1 MSPDLLSRASARG
14 APPRAAAV
22 PVGERSV
29 PLADLLTGCLRMLDG
44 NVPGPA
50 DPELVEAQRAFLAAG
65 LGALATPAGERRW
78 VQVGLSPARGHRAP
92 LCGEL
97 HDFARGLLDGGA
109 ATAFFFMHKAP
120 GLRVR
125 FQAPPGG
132 REALRERVLRWAD
145 RLAAGGVTTTVASAV
160 YEAEAGLFGGR
171 SSMPYAHELFTAD
184 SLAWLRVHHR
194 GGAPA
199 WAVSLA
205 MVRAVLDG
213 LSVVGWE
220 DRDVW
225 DRVRSEAGRRL
236 PGGVSGQAGFDAAV
250 RGIRLLWQDQDRL
263 VGSLPDWARHVVAR
277 HRERALDI
285 GARWRAG
292 FFDDHDT
299 GAGPRH
305 AIAFHVVFHWN
316 RGALS
321 AERQV
326 LLTEALGTPGADR
339 G

>member
-1 MSPDLLSRASARG
+1 M
-14 APPRAAAV
+14 
-22 PVGERSV
+22 GERSV
-29 PLADLLTGCLRMLDG
+29 PLADLLAGCLRMIEG
-44 NVPGPA
+44 NDPGPA
-50 DPELVEAQRAFLAAG
+50 DPELAEAQRAFLAAG
-65 LGALATPAGERRW
+65 LGALAAPARERRW
-78 VQVGLSPARGHRAP
+78 VQVGLSPAPEHRAP

-97 HDFARGLLDGGA
+97 HDFARDLLDGGA
-109 ATAFFFMHKAP
+109 ATAFFFMHKEP

-145 RLAAGGVTTTVASAV
+145 RLAAGGVTRTVVPAV

-194 GGAPA
+194 GGVPA
-199 WAVSLA
+199 WVVSLA

-236 PGGVSGQAGFDAAV
+236 PDGVGGQPGLDTAV

-263 VGSLPDWARHVVAR
+263 VGSLPDWARQVVAR
-277 HRERALDI
+277 HRERALDV

-292 FFDDHDT
+292 FFDGRDT

-305 AIAFHVVFHWN
+305 ALAFHVVFHWN
-316 RGALS
+316 RAALS
-321 AERQV
+321 AERQM
-326 LLTEALGTPGADR
+326 LLAEALGTSEPGR